1 MRLFVLSVLSF
12 LFVSCDYHEQREKE
26 QQEYRARI
34 TALYESSILYS
45 LFSFVDKHPERFIV
59 ACSAYSSNW
68 KRVERAKITDT
79 ESNKIYNFVTDSVHC
94 HSLTLSLDNEILFEN
109 IADRG
114 PVLGKSFE
122 AARAVN
128 AEACKML
135 YRVWLNNRQNRIKI
149 KQKTVLADIGVSSNE
164 ADVSHTITE
173 DSININV
180 TQSPNNNRNIDVT
193 ID

>member
-12 LFVSCDYHEQREKE
+12 LFISCDYQEQREKE

-59 ACSAYSSNW
+59 ECSVYSSNW

-79 ESNKIYNFVTDSVHC
+79 ESNKIYNFITDSVHC